1 MHEVLGPELM
11 RRLGLGLLLS
21 SLAITGAVAGS
32 DLSHCLDP
40 STKLDAGG
48 DVSDKEL
55 SAARQ
60 ACAQLQQS
68 NLDSATRLRVDHA
81 ASTLTDEQQHRQ
93 ASHR

>member
-1 MHEVLGPELM
+1 M

-68 NLDSATRLRVDHA
+68 NLDSATRIRVEHA
-81 ASTLTDEQQHRQ
+81 ASILSDEQQHRE
-93 ASHR
+93 ASHH

>member
-21 SLAITGAVAGS
+21 SLAITGA

-40 STKLDAGG
+40 ATKLDAGG
-48 DVSDKEL
+48 DVSDNEL

>member
-1 MHEVLGPELM
+1 M
-11 RRLGLGLLLS
+11 RHLALALLLS
-21 SLAITGAVAGS
+21 SLAINGAVAAN
-32 DLSHCLDP
+32 DLYHCLDP

-68 NLDSATRLRVDHA
+68 KLAATRLRVDHA
-81 ASTLTDEQQHRQ
+81 ASNL
-93 ASHR
+93 

>member
-1 MHEVLGPELM
+1 MP
-11 RRLGLGLLLS
+11 LLVNTS
-21 SLAITGAVAGS
+21 NPPDARHCVAGS
-32 DLSHCLDP
+32 DLSPCLDP
-40 STKLDAGG
+40 ATKLDAGG

-68 NLDSATRLRVDHA
+68 NLDSATRIRVDHA
-81 ASTLTDEQQHRQ
+81 ASILSAEQQHRQ